1 MATSK
6 SQNPFSSSSSSSKPE
21 LKGRYD
27 IFLSFRGSDTRKKFT
42 DHLNH
47 ALMCEGFQTFRDDD
61 EIERGDVIESE
72 LLEAI
77 RNSRM
82 SVIVLSENY
91 ANSTACLFELQTIL
105 ELCKKSDHFV
115 LPVFYEVEP
124 EVLKGQS
131 ENLVFENMEATVE
144 RYVDSTHPLTEA
156 LRKKPKLSAFSSMA
170 TSKSQNPFSSSSSS
184 SKPELKGRYDIFLSF
199 RGSDTR
205 KKFTDHL
212 NHALMCEGF
221 QTFRDDDEIERGD
234 VIESELL
241 EAIRNSRMSVIVLSE
256 NYANSTACL
265 FELQTILELCVKP
278 NSLRK
283 LLVNSKARSIRVDIL
298 LICGMGGIGKTT
310 IAKVVF
316 NSNHA
321 RYDAACF
328 LPNIREVAKAPNGL
342 IRLQRQLLSNIL
354 GKEEHK
360 VNDVDDGCRRM
371 KYVLA
376 NKRVLLVLDDV
387 DQTDQLS
394 ALAGQQDWFMPGS
407 KIIITTRLE
416 SLINAHENY
425 KVYRPEKLS
434 IDESLELFSWHAFGQ
449 KHPIQGHMDLSKRF
463 VHHCDGLPL
472 ALQVLGSSIRRKNID
487 VWESEL
493 QKLEAYSDNTIL
505 EKLEISYDSLKHKH
519 DKDLFLDIACF
530 FVGKMKNKTIKMLE
544 GCDCFP
550 LAGIHNLVDRNLL
563 TIENETLQMHQLLQD
578 IGKQIVCRESK
589 YPEKRSRIWRPR
601 ESFNI
606 LLEKSGTEKIEGL
619 VLDMNMLG
627 NSDMAAIEA
636 NTFEKMYNLRLLKL
650 SGVQLSGTSKAFP
663 KRLRWLYW
671 RGFPLASFPNDFPL
685 ENLVSLDMRYS
696 NLKQLWKGTKV
707 LGSLKILNL
716 SHSPK
721 LVKTPDFSRI
731 PNLEK
736 LVLKACPSLFE
747 VDESIV
753 ELRRIESLNLQ
764 DCKKLRKLPK
774 NIGMLESLV
783 EIDISGCSN
792 LMGAIE
798 ELGKMKSLQLLNAS
812 GMEVVSQASIWPWV
826 LKPSIQMSL
835 ALPSS
840 LVRLD
845 LSNCNLTDDA
855 FPRDLKLSK
864 LQHLFLGGN
873 PVSSLPNFIKDLTG
887 LQMLDLSWC
896 PKLQHILF
904 PPIGLKELVV
914 TECRAMEKITYETS
928 ASIKSISHG
937 ACMSLDYVQGGFKIL
952 PVKRVDVELINKIG
966 FFNLDSMA
974 NVEAFVV
981 NLIILQEGSI
991 FSTYFPGTGVPHWF
1005 SNRNCGFTVSL
1016 TMTSSSPHCSFP
1028 GLNLCLVY
1036 TVPGDLDWL
1045 PEPLEVEVSN
1055 QSRGMKRVYKPRCY
1069 GIPEAGGDMVWLS
1082 HWLPES
1088 KFFED
1093 GDELQ
1098 VLFNLKVDGQIK
1110 ECGAHIL
1117 YFREDEIGKYL
1128 STILHSWDSNMFR
1141 IVALEALN
1149 QQKQKQKE
1157 EEEEE
1162 EEEQQ

>member
-6 SQNPFSSSSSSSKPE
+6 SQNPFSSSASSSKPE

-47 ALMCEGFQTFRDDD
+47 ALVCEGFQTFRDDD
-61 EIERGDVIESE
+61 EIERGEVIESE
-72 LLEAI
+72 SLEAI

-91 ANSTACLFELQTIL
+91 ANSTSCLFELQMIL
-105 ELCKKSDHFV
+105 ELCKKSDHFL

-131 ENLVFENMEATVE
+131 ENLVFENKEATVE
-144 RYVDSTHPLTEA
+144 RVKGWSQALKEVARMTGKVFRKESDGYEA
-156 LRKKPKLSAFSSMA
+156 TFIEEIVGQLK
-170 TSKSQNPFSSSSSS
+170 SKVVG
-184 SKPELKGRYDIFLSF
+184 KHLMVG
-199 RGSDTR
+199 
-205 KKFTDHL
+205 DHL
-212 NHALMCEGF
+212 VGM
-221 QTFRDDDEIERGD
+221 DW
-234 VIESELL
+234 
-241 EAIRNSRMSVIVLSE
+241 
-256 NYANSTACL
+256 
-265 FELQTILELCVKP
+265 QTI
-278 NSLRK
+278 
-283 LLVNSKARSIRVDIL
+283 RVTSWLKDMSTRVGIL

-310 IAKVVF
+310 IAKVIF
-316 NSNHA
+316 NSNHT

-342 IRLQRQLLSNIL
+342 VRLQRQLLSNIL

-371 KYVLA
+371 KCVLA
-376 NKRVLLVLDDV
+376 NKRILLVLDDV

-394 ALAGQQDWFMPGS
+394 ALAGQQDWFKPGS
-407 KIIITTRLE
+407 KIIIITRIE
-416 SLINAHENY
+416 RMMNDDEIYE
-425 KVYRPEKLS
+425 VYRPQKLGC
-434 IDESLELFSWHAFGQ
+434 DESLELFSWHAFGQ
-449 KHPIQGHMDLSKRF
+449 KHPAQGHMDLSKRF
-463 VHHCDGLPL
+463 VQHCDGLPL
-472 ALQVLGSSIRRKNID
+472 ALQVVGSSVRKKNID
-487 VWESEL
+487 LWESEL
-493 QKLEAYSDNTIL
+493 QKLEAASDNAIP
-505 EKLEISYDSLKHKH
+505 EKLEISYDSLKDKH

-530 FVGKMKNKTIKMLE
+530 FVGKKKNKTIKILE

-578 IGKQIVCRESK
+578 MGKQIVCRESK
-589 YPEKRSRIWRPR
+589 HPEKRSRIWRPR
-601 ESFNI
+601 ETFNI

-619 VLDMNMLG
+619 VLDMNVLG

-636 NTFEKMYNLRLLKL
+636 NTFEKMHNLRLLKL

-671 RGFPLASFPNDFPL
+671 RGFPSAFFPNDFPL

-696 NLKQLWKGTKV
+696 NLKQLWEGTQV

-736 LVLKACPSLFE
+736 LVLKVCPSLFE

-753 ELRRIESLNLQ
+753 ELRMIESLNLQ

-798 ELGKMKSLQLLNAS
+798 ELGKMKSLQVLKAS

-826 LKPSIQMSL
+826 LKPRVQMSL

-845 LSNCNLTDDA
+845 LSNCNLTNDA

-873 PVSSLPNFIKDLTG
+873 PVSSLPNFIKDLTS
-887 LQMLDLSWC
+887 LQTLDLSWC
-896 PKLQHILF
+896 PKLQQILW
-904 PPIGLKELVV
+904 PSIGLENLIVS
-914 TECRAMEKITYETS
+914 ESRSLEKITYES
-928 ASIKSISHG
+928 ASACIKCITHG
-937 ACMSLDYVQGGFKIL
+937 ACMSLDYVQHGFKIL
-952 PVKRVDVELINKIG
+952 PVKKVNVELINEIG

-974 NVEAFVV
+974 NVEALVT
-981 NLIILQEGSI
+981 NLI
-991 FSTYFPGTGVPHWF
+991 VW
-1005 SNRNCGFTVSL
+1005 
-1016 TMTSSSPHCSFP
+1016 
-1028 GLNLCLVY
+1028 
-1036 TVPGDLDWL
+1036 
-1045 PEPLEVEVSN
+1045 
-1055 QSRGMKRVYKPRCY
+1055 SRKKCP
-1069 GIPEAGGDMVWLS
+1069 IQA
-1082 HWLPES
+1082 
-1088 KFFED
+1088 
-1093 GDELQ
+1093 
-1098 VLFNLKVDGQIK
+1098 
-1110 ECGAHIL
+1110 
-1117 YFREDEIGKYL
+1117 
-1128 STILHSWDSNMFR
+1128 
-1141 IVALEALN
+1141 
-1149 QQKQKQKE
+1149 
-1157 EEEEE
+1157 
-1162 EEEQQ
+1162 